1 MKARSVHDVQR
12 AACVGIFY
20 RFVHI
25 YKLDTNAALVRVVV
39 QHPAGKGENLRRNV
53 DDRAVAQ
60 HRAGH
65 THAVHIGAVGR
76 AEVVQ
81 LVVAVFVQNLAV
93 VAGYAVA
100 DELDV
105 AVIAAADE
113 HPLLAADVHF
123 PQDGVGGLF
132 FYRGHAVAL
141 HVGDFFHAEGDFLR
155 VGVAVGVQTDDIA
168 ALQDARLAGV
178 QIAIVEPGAVVA
190 AVVGDDPPAVLE
202 GDGELV
208 IAHTVA
214 AQHVLA
220 LGAAAKAVAARR
232 QCDTLFVAQFRN

>member
-1 MKARSVHDVQR
+1 M
-12 AACVGIFY
+12 
-20 RFVHI
+20 
-25 YKLDTNAALVRVVV
+25 
-39 QHPAGKGENLRRNV
+39 AG
-53 DDRAVAQ
+53 DAV
-60 HRAGH
+60 
-65 THAVHIGAVGR
+65 I
-76 AEVVQ
+76 
-81 LVVAVFVQNLAV
+81 
-93 VAGYAVA
+93 

-113 HPLLAADVHF
+113 HPLLAADIHL

-132 FYRGHAVAL
+132 FYRGRAVAL

-214 AQHVLA
+214 TQHVLA
-220 LGAAAKAVAARR
+220 LGAAPKAVAARGQR
-232 QCDTLFVAQFRN
+232 DALLIAQLGDQNYDLARHGAPPYQWNSAPQNGTNFIAAPPMRSVSPPVSGWGVSTASPPR